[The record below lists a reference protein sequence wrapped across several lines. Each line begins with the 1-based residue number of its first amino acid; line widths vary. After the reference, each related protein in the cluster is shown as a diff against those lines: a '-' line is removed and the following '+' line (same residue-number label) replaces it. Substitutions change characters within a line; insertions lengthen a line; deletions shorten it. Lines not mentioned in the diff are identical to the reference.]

1 MKKPNF
7 LIVGAAKS
15 GTTSLFH
22 YLRQHP
28 AVFMPDFK
36 EPQYL
41 VHSKIQGRLH
51 KYITNLQDYLSLFN
65 NAHQQCVG
73 EASVFYLYFYKEA
86 IANINKEL
94 GENVKI
100 IIMLREP
107 VSRTISAYEHV
118 FRNNIK
124 EKLSF
129 IDALAAEEG
138 RLERE
143 QHLTPMVMY
152 KSMSMYADAVKA
164 FQEAFQDVHI
174 ALYDDFQSSPKQCI
188 DQIFEFLGLESYEE
202 IDYLRRHN
210 IGGWQWENEKVKQF
224 ALSDGFFKKIVRVMV
239 PKILRKHM
247 FKKLKSK
254 VTNVQNVTISDET
267 KKELSQFFKEDI
279 QTLEKLINRKLTAWY
294 DVA

>member
-51 KYITNLQDYLSLFN
+51 KYITNREDYLNLFS
-65 NAHQQCVG
+65 AADQQCIG
-73 EASVFYLYFYKEA
+73 EASVFYLYFYEEA
-86 IANINKEL
+86 IANIKKEL

-107 VSRTISAYEHV
+107 VSRTVSAYEHV

-124 EKLSF
+124 EQLSF
-129 IDALAAEEG
+129 TDALAVEEG

-143 QHLTPMVMY
+143 QDLTPMAMY

-164 FQEAFQDVHI
+164 YQEAFQDVHI

-188 DQIFEFLGLESYEE
+188 DQIFEFLGLESCEE
-202 IDYLRRHN
+202 IDYLSRHN
-210 IGGWQWENEKVKQF
+210 IGGWQWENEKVKQL
-224 ALSDGFFKKIVRVMV
+224 ALSDGFFKKIARVTV
-239 PKILRKHM
+239 PKFLRKYM

-254 VTNVQNVTISDET
+254 ATDVQKIAISQET
-267 KKELSQFFKEDI
+267 KKELSQFFQEDVHA
-279 QTLEKLINRKLTAWY
+279 LEDLINRKLTAWY

>member
-28 AVFMPDFK
+28 SVFMPDFK

-41 VHSKIQGRLH
+41 VKSKIQGRLH
-51 KYITNLQDYLSLFN
+51 KYVANREDYLSLFN
-65 NAHQQCVG
+65 DAHQQCIG

-86 IANINKEL
+86 IANIKKEL
-94 GENVKI
+94 GRNVKI

-124 EKLSF
+124 EQLSF
-129 IDALAAEEG
+129 TDALAAEEG

-143 QHLTPMVMY
+143 KDLTPMTMY

-164 FQEAFQDVHI
+164 YQKAFQDVHI
-174 ALYDDFQSSPKQCI
+174 ALYDDFQSSPQQCI
-188 DQIFEFLGLESYEE
+188 DQIFEFLGVESCEE
-202 IDYLRRHN
+202 IDYLSRHN
-210 IGGWQWENEKVKQF
+210 TGGWQWKNEKIKQL
-224 ALSDGFFKKIVRVMV
+224 ALIDGFFKKIVRATV
-239 PKILRKHM
+239 PKILRIYIY
-247 FKKLKSK
+247 KKLKSK
-254 VTNVQNVTISDET
+254 ATNVQKIVVSQET
-267 KKELSQFFKEDI
+267 KKELSQFFQDDVHA
-279 QTLEKLINRKLTAWY
+279 LECLINRKLTAWY